1 MNKNTPLIS
10 VIVPIYKAEVYL
22 HRCIDSLL
30 AQTFHDF
37 EILLIDDGSSDNS
50 GKICDEYA
58 KKDKR
63 IRVFHKA
70 NEGVSATREFGIKH
84 AKGKYTIH
92 CDSDDWVEPLMLEE
106 LYTKAEKENAD
117 YVICDYFVD
126 RGNRS
131 FRINQKPA
139 SISSHTVLSEI
150 FYKLG
155 SSCWNKLIKRE
166 CYNENVHFPENIN
179 FGEDLVINAQILMNN
194 PKIAYLPMAFYH
206 YIIGENINSMTK
218 KIGEDTIEQAIKLRE
233 ILLNVVKKDTL
244 LERLVEERTS
254 PIIVKKAFIAHIYT
268 SKEFKQRFS
277 CYKTYISTSKFVPLA
292 ERIFFYLSCAGFYKP
307 MYCLR
312 STLLNIRK
320 IIKGKGY

>member
-1 MNKNTPLIS
+1 M
-10 VIVPIYKAEVYL
+10 
-22 HRCIDSLL
+22 
-30 AQTFHDF
+30 
-37 EILLIDDGSSDNS
+37 
-50 GKICDEYA
+50 
-58 KKDKR
+58 
-63 IRVFHKA
+63 
-70 NEGVSATREFGIKH
+70 
-84 AKGKYTIH
+84 
-92 CDSDDWVEPLMLEE
+92 
-106 LYTKAEKENAD
+106 
-117 YVICDYFVD
+117 
-126 RGNRS
+126 
-131 FRINQKPA
+131 
-139 SISSHTVLSEI
+139 SEI